1 MITDEGAAMTYNRD
15 QIMDA
20 SRMSVQHAERIYSSY
35 SHVYDLFFDAVL
47 EPGRRRAIDALALH
61 RGDRILEV
69 GIGTGLSL
77 PHYPRHC
84 SIVGID
90 ISATMLAKASDKV
103 DELERRD
110 VSLMRMSA
118 DAIAFSD
125 ATFDRILL
133 SHVIGSVEEPRRVL
147 REVHRVCRR
156 GGRVVLLNHFRSRN
170 PIVARGE
177 HHLTPLTR
185 KLGFVLTI
193 PLDLLEEEGLFR
205 LDSVEKVNM
214 LGVSSLVCCTRL

>member
-1 MITDEGAAMTYNRD
+1 MSYNRS

-20 SRMSVQHAERIYSSY
+20 TRMSVRQAERIYSSY

-47 EPGRRRAIDALALH
+47 EPGRRRAITALGLQ
-61 RGDRILEV
+61 RGDRVLEV

-77 PHYPRHC
+77 PHYPPRYC
-84 SIVGID
+84 DIVGID
-90 ISATMLAKASDKV
+90 ISATMLSVAARKV
-103 DELERRD
+103 AALGRTD
-110 VSLMRMSA
+110 VSLLRMSA
-118 DAIAFSD
+118 DAIAFPD

-147 REVHRVCRR
+147 GEVHRVCRR
-156 GGRVVLLNHFRSRN
+156 GGRVVFLNHFKSHN

-185 KLGFVLTI
+185 KLGFTLTI
-193 PLDLLEEEGLFR
+193 PLELLEQGGLFR
-205 LDSVEKVNM
+205 LDSVEKVNL

>member
-1 MITDEGAAMTYNRD
+1 MDIT
-15 QIMDA
+15 
-20 SRMSVQHAERIYSSY
+20 RMSVQRAEQIYSSY

-47 EPGRRRAIDALALH
+47 EPGRRRAIDALALR
-61 RGDRILEV
+61 RGDRVLEV

-77 PHYPRHC
+77 PHYPQRFC
-84 SIVGID
+84 DIFGID
-90 ISATMLAKASDKV
+90 ISATMLSKAAHKV
-103 DELERRD
+103 DELGRTD

-118 DAIAFSD
+118 DAIAFPD

-133 SHVIGSVEEPRRVL
+133 SHVIGSVSEPRRVL
-147 REVHRVCRR
+147 AEVHRVCRR
-156 GGRVVLLNHFRSRN
+156 GGRVVFLNTFKSRN

-193 PLDLLEEEGLFR
+193 PLDLLEENRLFQ
-205 LDSVEKVNM
+205 LDSVEKVNL